1 MASHYTKIAACANV
15 CVDGSNDH
23 QHTRA
28 VQNISHQNYKKLVGE
43 RIKALRVS
51 NALTQEVLAERCGI
65 FRTYLSRIESGSA
78 NPTLVVLVAL
88 AGALEVEPS
97 ELFKTN

>member
-1 MASHYTKIAACANV
+1 MPSHSTEKPACANE
-15 CVDGSNDH
+15 CVGPPDDH
-23 QHTRA
+23 QHTQL
-28 VQNISHQNYKKLVGE
+28 VQNSHLNYKKLVGE
-43 RIKALRVS
+43 RVKTLRVA

-88 AGALEVEPS
+88 AGALEVPPS
-97 ELFKTN
+97 ELFVMV

>member
-1 MASHYTKIAACANV
+1 MPSHSTEKPACANE
-15 CVDGSNDH
+15 CVGRSDDR
-23 QHTRA
+23 QHTQL
-28 VQNISHQNYKKLVGE
+28 VHNSHLNYKKLVGE
-43 RIKALRVS
+43 RVKALRVA

-88 AGALEVEPS
+88 AGALEVPPS
-97 ELFKTN
+97 DLFVTF

>member
-1 MASHYTKIAACANV
+1 MPSHSTEKPACVNE
-15 CVDGSNDH
+15 CVGGSDDH

-28 VQNISHQNYKKLVGE
+28 VQNNSHQNFKKLVGE
-43 RIKALRVS
+43 RIKSLRVA

-88 AGALEVEPS
+88 AGALEVAPG
-97 ELFKTN
+97 ELFKMH

>member
-1 MASHYTKIAACANV
+1 MPSQSSEKPACANE
-15 CVDGSNDH
+15 CVGGSDDH

-28 VQNISHQNYKKLVGE
+28 VQNISHLNYKKLVGE
-43 RIKALRVS
+43 RIKALRVA

-88 AGALEVEPS
+88 AGALEVAPS
-97 ELFKTN
+97 ELFKML